1 MIVTLAIAG
10 AALAVLGAFLN
21 AREAG
26 RTVKLGRILLWVGYA
41 MSGASLV
48 LFIIAGIT
56 SPA

>member
-26 RTVKLGRILLWVGYA
+26 RTAKLGRILLWVGYA

-48 LFIIAGIT
+48 LFIIAGVT

>member
-1 MIVTLAIAG
+1 MTLAVAG

-26 RTVKLGRILLWVGYA
+26 RTAKLGRILLWAGYA

-48 LFIIAGIT
+48 LFIIAGLT